1 MTPSASVDLELMRAS
16 LMLDS
21 DPLGA
26 ARRASGILADSPGHP
41 EANLLLATAC
51 SRLGDAAAAAAALE
65 SLATAHRDTPFMQ
78 LELGRAYAASGRG
91 AEAAAAFRR
100 AVELDDG
107 LAEGWREL
115 AVLAFAA
122 GDTQAGDAAY
132 AHYSRLTKDPPELS
146 DAIVALAD
154 SRLETAEI
162 LLLRRLERAPADVGA
177 LRLLADIATRREDY
191 EDAERRLTRCLELT
205 PGYAAAR
212 YDLANLMFTMH
223 RHSEVLPLVERLL
236 AAEPRNIDYLSLKAQ
251 TLRFVGRNDEA
262 VALMQAAVADHP
274 DEDPAWLLYGHLL
287 REVGQQ
293 SHAVEMYRR
302 ALAIRPGSGRAYSSL
317 ANLKTFRFVDADLT
331 TMQDLLAHGSLTSY
345 DRTHMEFALGKALED
360 EGEFEAS
367 FEHYACGNARHRT
380 TTGYDPNAVSAI
392 TQRSMTVFTDRFFAE
407 RVGWGS
413 ERADPIFIVG
423 LPRSGSTLL
432 EQILASHSLIEG
444 TRELPDIPSIARE
457 LTARPNPPGQEAYPR
472 PVAVLGRPEADAFAA
487 RYLSQTQLHRPL
499 GKPRFVDKML
509 SNFVHIGLIQLMF
522 PNAAIIDMRRHPLG
536 CGFSCYKQIFA
547 RGLGFTYDLS
557 EIGRYYRDYAL
568 LMEHVDAVLPG
579 RVHRVHYEQL
589 VADPEGEIRRV
600 LDYCRLPFENGCVRF
615 YDNRRIVQTIS
626 SEQVRRPI
634 YSEGVDQWRH
644 YEPWLGPLKD
654 AVGDLVERYPK
665 KSPRV

>member
-16 LMLDS
+16 LLLDS

-26 ARRASGILADSPGHP
+26 AQRASGILAGSPGHP
-41 EANLLLATAC
+41 EANLLFATAC
-51 SRLGDAAAAAAALE
+51 SKLGDAAAAAAALE
-65 SLATAHRDTPFMQ
+65 SLTNAHRDTPFMQ

-91 AEAAAAFRR
+91 AEAVSAFRR
-100 AVELDDG
+100 AVALDAG

-115 AVLAFAA
+115 AAMSFGA
-122 GDTQAGDAAY
+122 GDTRAGDAAY

-154 SRLETAEI
+154 SRLESAEA
-162 LLLRRLERAPADVGA
+162 LLLRRLDQAPNDVAA
-177 LRLLADIATRREDY
+177 LRLLADVATRREDY
-191 EDAERRLTRCLELT
+191 AEAERRLTRCLELT

-212 YDLANLMFTMH
+212 YDLANLMFTLH
-223 RHSEVLPLVERLL
+223 RHSEVLLLVERLL
-236 AAEPRNIDYLSLKAQ
+236 ASEPRSIDYLSLKAQ

-262 VALMQAAVADHP
+262 VALMEAAVADHP

-287 REVGQQ
+287 REVGRQ
-293 SHAVEMYRR
+293 SQAIDRYRR
-302 ALAIRPGSGRAYSSL
+302 ALAVRPGSGRAYSSL
-317 ANLKTFRFVDADLT
+317 ANLKTFRFDAADLAA
-331 TMQDLLAHGSLTSY
+331 MQELLAHGGLTSF
-345 DRTHMEFALGKALED
+345 DRTHLEFALGKALED

-367 FEHYACGNARHRT
+367 FEHYARGNARYRT
-380 TTGYDPNAVSAI
+380 TTGYDPNAMTAI
-392 TQRSMTVFTDRFFAE
+392 AQRSMAVFTDRFFAE
-407 RVGWGS
+407 RLGWGS

-444 TRELPDIPSIARE
+444 TRELPDIPNIGRE
-457 LTARPNPPGQEAYPR
+457 LTARPNPAGREGYPE
-472 PVAVLGRPEADAFAA
+472 PVAVLERPEADEFAA

-499 GKPRFVDKML
+499 GKPHFVDKML

-568 LMEHVDAVLPG
+568 LMEHFDAVLPG

-589 VADPEGEIRRV
+589 VGDPEGEIRRV
-600 LDYCRLPFENGCVRF
+600 LEYCRLPFEAGCVRF
-615 YDNRRIVQTIS
+615 YDNRRVVQTIS

-634 YSEGVDQWRH
+634 YSDAVDQWRH
-644 YEPWLGPLKD
+644 YEPWLGPLK
-654 AVGDLVERYPK
+654 AALGDLVDRYPT
-665 KSPRV
+665 P